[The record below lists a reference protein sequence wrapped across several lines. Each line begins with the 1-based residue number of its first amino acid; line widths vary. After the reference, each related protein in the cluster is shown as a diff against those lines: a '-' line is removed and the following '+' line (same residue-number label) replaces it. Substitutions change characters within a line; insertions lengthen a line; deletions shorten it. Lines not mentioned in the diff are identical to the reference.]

1 MVPIF
6 VEGIVAVLGD
16 TNIFESGNFSA
27 FVLLL
32 IGVDDLVE
40 FKLVGELLCAC
51 LGNGSTLDV
60 GLVTL

>member
-6 VEGIVAVLGD
+6 VEGIVAVFGD
-16 TNIFESGNFSA
+16 VNIFESGTFSA

-40 FKLVGELLCAC
+40 VKLVEELLCVC
-51 LGNGSTLDV
+51 FGNGSTLDV
-60 GLVTL
+60 GEVTL